1 MFENTLSQKPAVYK
15 TENFKYNKIEIS
27 FFN

>member
-1 MFENTLSQKPAVYK
+1 MFENTLSQKPAVHK

-27 FFN
+27 IFN